1 MDLRSLRYF
10 CAAAELGSLTAAAE
24 HCHVAQPS
32 ISNAVAQLEF
42 EFTLRLFSRSKK
54 GVVLTPEGQHFYQ
67 AATQLL
73 SNAEQMA
80 QRFKRP
86 TLASLS
92 LGISHQLAS
101 RDSGYLLQLVANNLQ
116 DYRLQVRVNPTSPP
130 DLWITSARQA
140 PKGYGFITLLEQ
152 EYQLLLPRGW
162 PVSHPLDLNE
172 ALDYSWID
180 RLDCELRA
188 AFISHVPGLAERC
201 TLQVDTEDLAL
212 SLVQHRQGATVM
224 AVSDDIDELIP
235 AIQHFS
241 LSGLIPEDLRLRQLG
256 LAYSPGLEQ
265 TISHA
270 FN

>member
-54 GVVLTPEGQHFYQ
+54 GVALTPEGQHFYQ

-188 AFISHVPGLAERC
+188 AFIS
-201 TLQVDTEDLAL
+201 Q
-212 SLVQHRQGATVM
+212 VQHRQGATVM